1 MEFLFLGLAAGAL
14 VCTLK
19 FTVLE
24 NKFVAYEEA
33 VTGFIHLDA
42 DVIPAGQLNDDMA
55 AVSVSQLQ
63 CRKIFFSNN

>member
-14 VCTLK
+14 FCTLK

-33 VTGFIHLDA
+33 AGFIHLDA

>member
-1 MEFLFLGLAAGAL
+1 MEFLFLGLAGGAL

-33 VTGFIHLDA
+33 ATGFVHLDA